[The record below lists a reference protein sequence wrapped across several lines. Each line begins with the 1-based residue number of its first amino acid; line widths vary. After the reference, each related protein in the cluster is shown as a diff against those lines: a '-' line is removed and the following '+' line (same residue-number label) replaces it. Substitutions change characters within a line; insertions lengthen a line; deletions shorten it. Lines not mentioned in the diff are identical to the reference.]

1 MKHAKLSKLVS
12 ILGHEVANEKSSN
25 RKKTTPTQP
34 QQKLGKL
41 KKEQIEKV
49 RKVKLLTRETQNGD
63 TIMAKQTVGE
73 NV

>member
-1 MKHAKLSKLVS
+1 MKHAKLSKLGS

-25 RKKTTPTQP
+25 RKTTPTQP

-63 TIMAKQTVGE
+63 TIMAKQTVEE